1 MLKPT
6 HEVFVCEMGADKV
19 SDISYLMDFVKPKY
33 GVVTSIGPQ
42 HLNTFHTLDN
52 IIREKMK
59 EIEMLPKDGV
69 GFINLDNEYIAS
81 YHIANTCKVVS
92 VGIDNENA
100 DLRAKDIVY
109 TRQGS
114 EFTVNIDGED
124 LRFKTSL
131 LGKHN
136 ITNILLGIAVA
147 RELGISLK
155 DIVRNVS
162 RIRQVEHRLEVKKIN
177 GLTFI
182 DDAFNSNPVGSSMAL
197 DVLSMMPERRVI
209 VTPGMID
216 LGAKEDEINYEF
228 GKKMLDKADLV
239 ILVGEKQTKQILR
252 GLTDSG
258 FDAEKILVVKTVR
271 EAFRYIYANMNANDT
286 ILLEN
291 DLPDAFNV

>member
-1 MLKPT
+1 M
-6 HEVFVCEMGADKV
+6 
-19 SDISYLMDFVKPKY
+19 
-33 GVVTSIGPQ
+33 
-42 HLNTFHTLDN
+42 
-52 IIREKMK
+52 
-59 EIEMLPKDGV
+59 
-69 GFINLDNEYIAS
+69 
-81 YHIANTCKVVS
+81 
-92 VGIDNENA
+92 
-100 DLRAKDIVY
+100 
-109 TRQGS
+109 
-114 EFTVNIDGED
+114 
-124 LRFKTSL
+124 
-131 LGKHN
+131 
-136 ITNILLGIAVA
+136 GIAVA

-228 GKKMLDKADLV
+228 GKKML
-239 ILVGEKQTKQILR
+239 GEKQTKQILR

>member
-1 MLKPT
+1 
-6 HEVFVCEMGADKV
+6 
-19 SDISYLMDFVKPKY
+19 
-33 GVVTSIGPQ
+33 
-42 HLNTFHTLDN
+42 
-52 IIREKMK
+52 
-59 EIEMLPKDGV
+59 MLPKDGV